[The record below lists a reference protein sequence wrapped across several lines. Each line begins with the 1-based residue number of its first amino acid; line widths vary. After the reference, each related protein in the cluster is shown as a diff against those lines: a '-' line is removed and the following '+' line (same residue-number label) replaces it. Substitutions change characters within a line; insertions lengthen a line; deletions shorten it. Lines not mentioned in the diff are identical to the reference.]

1 MIEGRERQR
10 NRGRGG
16 RERGVNRKRERG
28 RMKDRERGESGRERD
43 KRGFSDTVCCGSGL
57 ALSREMNS

>member
-10 NRGRGG
+10 NRGRG
-16 RERGVNRKRERG
+16 REKERGKQKERG